1 MALVGG
7 SKKIDIPHEPGEWFE
22 IKKLSWR
29 QLELASDIKSEEA
42 TKRLKKMGSD
52 IVGSMQKVKTEQ
64 IEQQDPQFTYDRGF
78 VLEAGLVGWSYDAEL
93 NKANIELLD
102 EETARWA
109 FYQIVGL
116 NEKKDD
122 DTVKNS

>member
-7 SKKIDIPHEPGEWFE
+7 KIKVDIPHEPGEWFE

-29 QLELASDIKSEEA
+29 QLELASDVQSEEA
-42 TKRLKKMGSD
+42 TKRLKKMGGD
-52 IVGSMQKVKTEQ
+52 IVGAMQRVKTEQ
-64 IEQQDPQFTYDRGF
+64 VEQQDPKFTYDRGF
-78 VLEAGLVGWSYDAEL
+78 VLQAGLVGWSYDAEL

-109 FYQIVGL
+109 FYQIAGL

-122 DTVKNS
+122 AAVKNS